1 MRKLIALAGLTLLLP
16 LATQAKTLED
26 ILVEKGIVTRNEL
39 ALAKEDTA
47 EQPVKIYW
55 NEGSRVEFPDDGFTA
70 RVYTQYRTRYEFID
84 RPKGVE
90 NEDNFENT
98 DLTLGI
104 DGTALYNEFYYKFE
118 ADFERD
124 SDDLVKN
131 AYVQWQPCDNIY
143 ARLGQWK
150 TEISRQF
157 NTGTSQHQFLDDT
170 IASRVVQKGYLAG
183 FGAGGD
189 VLDGKVK
196 FGASVRNGTSDFEGS
211 NERGIDNDVAGYA
224 YARVDVLGEMNPFE
238 EGDLANTDDLALNIG
253 SAYGYSDMNSM
264 GNTYSDQTVSA
275 DANLKWKGF
284 SLASEYF
291 YDRLDPE
298 KVDDSETADYKGFYV
313 QAGYFVLPQQL
324 ELASRFGYSDC
335 DDGKVWGLCAGND
348 NIKQASV
355 VANYYFWGQHLTEQV
370 GYDYIQ
376 EKEFETRDK
385 DKTNKWMVGIST
397 WW

>member
-1 MRKLIALAGLTLLLP
+1 MRKLIALAGLTLILP

-47 EQPVKIYW
+47 EEPVKIYW

-70 RVYTQYRTRYEFID
+70 RVYTKFRTRYEFID
-84 RPKGVE
+84 NPKGVE

-124 SDDLVKN
+124 GDDLVKS
-131 AYVQWQPCDNIY
+131 AYVQWQPCDNMY
-143 ARLGQWK
+143 ARLGQWR
-150 TEISRQF
+150 TEISRQY
-157 NTGTSQHQFLDDT
+157 NTGTSQRQFLDHT
-170 IASRVVQKGYLAG
+170 VASKIIEKGYLAG

-211 NERGIDNDVAGYA
+211 NRPGVDNDVAGYA
-224 YARVDVLGEMNPFE
+224 YARVDVLGEMDPFE
-238 EGDLANTDDLALNIG
+238 EGDLANTDDLAINVG
-253 SAYGYSDMNSM
+253 SAYGYSDMNSLDK
-264 GNTYSDQTVSA
+264 TYANQSVSA

-284 SLASEYF
+284 SLAGEYF
-291 YDRLDPE
+291 FDRLDPE
-298 KVDDSETADYKGFYV
+298 GEGENADFNGMYV

-324 ELASRFGYSDC
+324 EFASRFSYADC
-335 DDGKVWGLCAGND
+335 DDGKVLGQCAGND

-355 VANYYFWGQHLTEQV
+355 VANYYFWGQHLKAQV
-370 GYDYIQ
+370 GYDIVR
-376 EKEFETRDK
+376 EKDYETRDN
-385 DKTNKWMVGIST
+385 DNTNKWMVGIST